1 MSPYYIHS
9 YAAIPL
15 PMKSQ
20 DLERLNRFRPHGFI
34 HSDTIYHLTLSGD
47 LPVANLGFIF
57 SFLELLSRKV
67 KGQKE
72 RKVSVKYNK
81 EQGPFA

>member
-1 MSPYYIHS
+1 MSLYYIPSH
-9 YAAIPL
+9 AAVPL

-20 DLERLNRFRPHGFI
+20 DLERLNCFRPHRFI
-34 HSDTIYHLTLSGD
+34 QSDAIYHLTHSGD

-67 KGQKE
+67 K
-72 RKVSVKYNK
+72 
-81 EQGPFA
+81 